1 MLATPPAILAESISS
16 LRARVIAWLE
26 RLPTAWLVVVV
37 FAGTAVVAAA
47 ILLVALRV
55 AERASGAPYRGLS
68 PGLLSPMGLVFGLI
82 VGFLVAGLWGDL
94 NNARDAVD
102 REASALRSSVLVA
115 SATLPRSTSERINA
129 LIAQH
134 IHDAAT
140 KEWPAMADQR
150 ASLTVVSGPL
160 SQALRVAL
168 TLHPANPG
176 QATGQRELV
185 SSLESALDAR
195 RQRIIVSQS
204 SIGWVKWL
212 AIIALAALTLL
223 AIAFVH
229 AGNRRTAALAVGI
242 FGGAVAVTLV
252 LIASQAVPFRGEF
265 RVKPDALIQV
275 LPRR

>member
-1 MLATPPAILAESISS
+1 
-16 LRARVIAWLE
+16 VIGWLE
-26 RLPTAWLVVVV
+26 RLPTAWLIVVV
-37 FAGTAVVAAA
+37 FAGTAVVSAG
-47 ILLVALRV
+47 ILFLALRV
-55 AERASGAPYRGLS
+55 AARPSGSAFKGLS

-94 NNARDAVD
+94 NDARDAVD
-102 REASALRSSVLVA
+102 HEASALRSSALIA
-115 SATLPRSTSERINA
+115 SATLPPSTSAQIDD
-129 LIAQH
+129 LIARH

-150 ASLTVVSGPL
+150 ASLTVVSAPL
-160 SQALRVAL
+160 AQALRVAL
-168 TLHPANPG
+168 RLHPQNPG

-185 SSLESALDAR
+185 SSLEAALDAR

-204 SIGWVKWL
+204 SVGWVKWL

-229 AGNRRTAALAVGI
+229 CENRRTAALAVGI
-242 FGGAVAVTLV
+242 FGAAVAVTLV

-265 RVKPDALIQV
+265 RVKPDALLQV
-275 LPRR
+275 APPGTVAGTSSG